1 MCVRLWTMQPNLRD
15 TIAALDDRQ
24 TIISCRGLAILMDC
38 YMACL
43 PRSGRPRDVTV
54 TDFHQWIRMGGRPV
68 NALAKSL
75 RKEKPGLTAA
85 VGRRLM
91 ETCLVWGCQDAVRS
105 ACRLIYAPVNSLGK
119 LAPETVVAALAAI
132 MLWHPTG
139 PTLNAL
145 LQPAPMRRSP
155 WRQAAE
161 QMATRQKSDRAPA
174 ETRRREKT
182 VLPATM
188 TE

>member
-1 MCVRLWTMQPNLRD
+1 MQPNLRD
-15 TIAALDDRQ
+15 TIAALDERQ
-24 TIISCRGLAILMDC
+24 TIICCRGLVILMDR
-38 YMACL
+38 YMACH
-43 PRSGRPRDVTV
+43 PRSRRPRDVTV

-68 NALAKSL
+68 KALAKSL
-75 RKEKPGLTAA
+75 REEKPAITAA

-91 ETCLVWGCQDAVRS
+91 GTCLLWGCQDAVRS
-105 ACRLIYAPVNSLGK
+105 ACRLIYAPVNALGK

-145 LQPAPMRRSP
+145 LQPEPMRRSP
-155 WRQAAE
+155 WRRIPEPTGQ
-161 QMATRQKSDRAPA
+161 RSDNAPT
-174 ETRRREKT
+174 ETRRHEKA
-182 VLPATM
+182 VSPAGM